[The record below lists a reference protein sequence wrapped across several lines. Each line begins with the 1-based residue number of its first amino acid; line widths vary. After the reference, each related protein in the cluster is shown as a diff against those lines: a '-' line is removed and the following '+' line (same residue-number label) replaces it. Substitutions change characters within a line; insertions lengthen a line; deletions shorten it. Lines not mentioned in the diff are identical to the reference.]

1 MYDYD
6 DNRNRMV
13 LEEEAGQLEARSA
26 AYVTRVMGWMCLG
39 LLTTLVAAMLTMASP
54 AVFQLVYGSVYSVIF
69 IFVAQI
75 ALVLVLSAALHK
87 LSPAVATVL
96 FMLYAAVTGL
106 TFSVLALAYDL
117 GSIVLAFGVTAG
129 IFLLMALY
137 GMTTH
142 RDLTKL
148 GSLLFFGL
156 LGIIVAG
163 IANWF
168 LHNTMLDF
176 IITCVG
182 VVIFIGLIAY
192 DTQKIKSFYMQAVVG
207 GHSDNSAVVRKFA
220 IYGALALYLDFIN
233 LFLKLLRLL
242 GRRRN

>member
-13 LEEEAGQLEARSA
+13 LEEQAGELEARSA

-39 LLTTLVAAMLTMASP
+39 LLTTLVAAVLTLASP
-54 AVFQLVYGSVYSVIF
+54 TIFSLVYGSGYSVIAIF
-69 IFVAQI
+69 IVEF
-75 ALVLVLSAALHK
+75 ALVIALSAALHK

-117 GSIVLAFGVTAG
+117 QSIILAFGVTAG
-129 IFLLMALY
+129 IFLMMALY
-137 GMTTH
+137 GFITH
-142 RDLTKL
+142 RDLTKM

-156 LGIIVAG
+156 LGILVAG
-163 IANWF
+163 VANWF
-168 LHNTMLDF
+168 LQNSMLDF

-192 DTQKIKSFYMQAVVG
+192 DTQKIKGIYQQAVVSG
-207 GHSDNSAVVRKFA
+207 RGDDDAMVHKLA

-233 LFLKLLRLL
+233 LFLRILRIF
-242 GRRRN
+242 GRKRN